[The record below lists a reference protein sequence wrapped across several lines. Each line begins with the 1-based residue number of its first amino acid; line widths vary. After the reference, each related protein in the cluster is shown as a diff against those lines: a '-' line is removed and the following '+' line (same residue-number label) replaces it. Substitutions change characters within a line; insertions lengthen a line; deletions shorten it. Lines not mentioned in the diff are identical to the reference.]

1 VTVVLAIKA
10 RAPRLAQRACVRE
23 PAEGLWQ
30 GDTGQYR
37 NECGLLT
44 VPASRTAIG
53 SMKSFTTALKIAH
66 TNAAS
71 NLSTT

>member
-1 VTVVLAIKA
+1 
-10 RAPRLAQRACVRE
+10 VRE

-30 GDTGQYR
+30 GDTGQ
-37 NECGLLT
+37 NLTECGLPT
-44 VPASRTAIG
+44 VLASRTAIG
-53 SMKSFTTALKIAH
+53 SIKSFTTAIKIAH